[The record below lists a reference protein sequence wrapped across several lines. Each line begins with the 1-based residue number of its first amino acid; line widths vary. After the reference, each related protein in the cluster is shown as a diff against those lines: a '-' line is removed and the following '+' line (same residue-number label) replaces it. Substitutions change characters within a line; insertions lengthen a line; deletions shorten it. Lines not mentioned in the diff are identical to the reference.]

1 MERKCAIVITV
12 FLSFIF
18 SMPLMGKSMQLEEPF
33 YKAYIKTEGLKYRVV
48 VNGFDIKSDASLHPL
63 TVEIP
68 INQFVRTG
76 DNKFEVQ
83 IFPLSREG
91 NLYKNDSAFVDVE
104 FRLYTELT
112 EYVVLSELHYSA
124 KNEEAEK
131 PFKGCSV
138 EGRYRLKDNDFEK
151 DGDGE
156 YIISSL
162 NSTVLENEYNKTYLY
177 HTVTMPTPFPEW
189 KFLTSDPISD
199 PKNFK
204 GKDQI
209 INGLVGAPFKVLEGI
224 HTALSKKDIDSI
236 MPLFKERNNE
246 MDKAFYYKPGTY
258 EKMLRD
264 SLQEE
269 FDKNMIL
276 EDIKIDHAVPMVS
289 PGLNVIQLGL
299 GPLIYF
305 YNEDESVFNK
315 YDIFFRKQ
323 GDQWIITR

>member
-1 MERKCAIVITV
+1 MERKCATVITV
-12 FLSFIF
+12 FLSLIF

-33 YKAYIKTEGLKYRVV
+33 YKAYIKTEGLKYRAV

-91 NLYKNDSAFVDVE
+91 NLYENDSAFVDVE

-124 KNEEAEK
+124 KNAEAEK
-131 PFKGCSV
+131 PF
-138 EGRYRLKDNDFEK
+138 EGSSIAGNYSIKDNQLQENNN
-151 DGDGE
+151 GD

-162 NSTVLENEYNKTYLY
+162 KDTVLTDDYNKTYMF
-177 HTVTMPTPFPEW
+177 HIVSMPTPFPEW
-189 KFLTSDPISD
+189 KFLSSDKIPD
-199 PKNFK
+199 PKQYK
-204 GKDQI
+204 TDQEI
-209 INGLVGAPFKVLEGI
+209 IDNIVNQPFEVLKTL
-224 HTALSKKDIDSI
+224 HSALSKKDLDSI
-236 MPLFKERNNE
+236 MSLFKERNDE

-258 EKMLRD
+258 EEMLRD
-264 SLQEE
+264 AFQED
-269 FDKNMIL
+269 FNRNRIL
-276 EDIKIDHAVPMVS
+276 SELDIDFARPMVS
-289 PGLNVIQLGL
+289 PGFNVVQLGTA
-299 GPLIYF
+299 PLIEF
-305 YNEDESVFNK
+305 YNEDKSVYFK